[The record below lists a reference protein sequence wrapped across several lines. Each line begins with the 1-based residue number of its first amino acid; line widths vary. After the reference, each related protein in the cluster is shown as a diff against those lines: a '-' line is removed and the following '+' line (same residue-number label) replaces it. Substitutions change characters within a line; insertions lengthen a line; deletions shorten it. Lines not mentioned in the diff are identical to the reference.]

1 MLHDGGIPGV
11 SSLVTLFPDAKF
23 GIVQLANA
31 DSMDAIN
38 IEIMSVLANAVLGT
52 NSGDGGL
59 AAK

>member
-1 MLHDGGIPGV
+1 VLHDGGIPGV